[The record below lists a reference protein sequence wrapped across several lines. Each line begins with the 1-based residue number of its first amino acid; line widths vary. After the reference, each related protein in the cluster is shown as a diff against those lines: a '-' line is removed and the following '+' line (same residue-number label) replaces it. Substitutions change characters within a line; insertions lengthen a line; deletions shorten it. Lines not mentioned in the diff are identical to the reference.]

1 MKLRVSPLKLS
12 DNLNFFIQM
21 KVNDILLIPHSI
33 SKTSKIG
40 EIMKKKVT
48 IIGGAGT
55 IGSILVNGLC
65 DTYEFVILDK
75 NVQPSSSTCRTVQV
89 DATNYR
95 ELLESIP
102 QDTDAIIN
110 LLTIKSNDDL
120 KDLDQFHKMTNI
132 HFISSFYILH
142 AAITLGIPKVIY
154 ASSNHTTDYYEE
166 NGVSTLGRM
175 INTNDYP
182 LSKGL
187 YGVLKLASENIGHI
201 LAGEKEN
208 NLSVINLR
216 IGSVQK
222 DEYQAVKQNPRLHH
236 TLLSHEDTV
245 QLFDLA
251 LQSTIKYGTYYGVSD
266 NPGKP
271 WDTED
276 LWQDLGF
283 MSKVN
288 SMNVLN
294 RDTN

>member
-1 MKLRVSPLKLS
+1 
-12 DNLNFFIQM
+12 
-21 KVNDILLIPHSI
+21 
-33 SKTSKIG
+33 
-40 EIMKKKVT
+40 MKKKVT

-75 NVQPSSSTCRTVQV
+75 NVPPPFSTCRCRTVQV
-89 DATNYR
+89 DATNYQ
-95 ELLESIP
+95 ELLERIP
-102 QDTDAIIN
+102 KDTDAIIN
-110 LLTIKSNDDL
+110 LLTIRSNDDL
-120 KDLDQFHKMTNI
+120 NDLDQFHKMTNI

-142 AAITLGIPKVIY
+142 AAITLGIPKVVY

-166 NGVSTLGRM
+166 NGISTLGRK

-182 LSKGL
+182 FSKGL

-201 LAGEKEN
+201 LTREKDN

-222 DEYQAVKQNPRLHH
+222 DEYQAVKQNQRLHH

-251 LQSTIKYGTYYGVSD
+251 LQSTIKYGTYYGVSN

-271 WDTED
+271 WETED
-276 LWQDLGF
+276 SWQDLGF

-288 SMNVLN
+288 SMDVLN